1 MKKLFL
7 IVGLVFVS
15 LSTQAQSVEDTQPS
29 LSWIIKLEPFDT
41 FKMSTEEEIVSNRL
55 KGMYPNPSFPY
66 ITINGVTT
74 FRENGKVYHMV
85 IYTTQNLNKD
95 YRVNF
100 MEYEQFIK
108 WFK

>member
-7 IVGLVFVS
+7 LMGLVFVS
-15 LSTQAQSVEDTQPS
+15 LSVQAQSVEDTQPS

-41 FKMSTEEEIVSNRL
+41 FKMSIEEEIVSNRL

-74 FRENGKVYHMV
+74 FKENGKVYHMV
-85 IYTTQNLNKD
+85 IYTTENLNKD

-100 MEYEQFIK
+100 MEYQQFIN

>member
-1 MKKLFL
+1 MKKLFF
-7 IVGLVFVS
+7 IAGLMLVS
-15 LSTQAQSVEDTQPS
+15 FGVKAQSAEDTQPS

-41 FKMSTEEEIVSNRL
+41 FKMSVEEEIVSNRL
-55 KGMYPNPSFPY
+55 KGMYPNPAFPY